1 MECFGPRCKVFMPLP
16 SPLVS
21 ENLEL
26 KPPKEQNQILSSIL
40 RTQLTALTLPV
51 PRACTLKSVLLVHTG
66 HMFVFYRRNL
76 VSAECA
82 VSCVRVNR
90 NRR

>member
-40 RTQLTALTLPV
+40 RTQLTALTLPKI
-51 PRACTLKSVLLVHTG
+51 PRTKEHEQMVH
-66 HMFVFYRRNL
+66 HMA
-76 VSAECA
+76 SID
-82 VSCVRVNR
+82 
-90 NRR
+90 